1 MKSRSST
8 AAIDIDALRVGMYIH
23 LDLGWMSHPFALSH
37 FKLVSAEQIATLRG
51 LGLQQVRWNPELSDP
66 PPVPGAASAPP
77 ARAGASAQ
85 VDANRA
91 PAAEPSPAE
100 EARQALERRREHA
113 RREGERLAVC
123 EGQFKEAAQALRDL
137 HASVLVS
144 PLQARD
150 QAVALSQ
157 SLVDKM
163 TGEHDLCIRVLGEV
177 GGDRAATHALN
188 VSILSLLMG
197 RAFGWAP
204 REMADLGVGALMH
217 DVGKL
222 ELPERLRQHDDDFTP
237 SEQRYYEEHVARGV
251 AQARRMN
258 LSAGALLVIGQHHE
272 MADHSGFPLKI
283 GSDRMTAAAR
293 IVALVNRYDRL
304 CNPARAHLAL
314 TPHEAVSLMFAQY
327 QNKFEPTVLGA
338 FVKMMGVYPP
348 GSVVQLTDDRLALV
362 TAVNSSRPLKPR
374 VQVHQPGVP
383 HDEALSLNLDET
395 PGLGIRRSL
404 KPQSLPRDVL
414 MALSPRQRVSYFFEP
429 RAVTADADRPV
440 PVGLAA

>member
-1 MKSRSST
+1 MKSRAST
-8 AAIDIDALRVGMYIH
+8 AAIPVDELRVGMYIH

-37 FKLVSAEQIATLRG
+37 FKIVSAEQLATLRG
-51 LGLQQVRWNPELSDP
+51 LGLSQVRWDPALSDP
-66 PPVPGAASAPP
+66 PDAVHASGAATAAPTPPSAAAAAAASANPSDTDD
-77 ARAGASAQ
+77 ARHALQ
-85 VDANRA
+85 RRR
-91 PAAEPSPAE
+91 E
-100 EARQALERRREHA
+100 EARLES
-113 RREGERLAVC
+113 ERLAVC
-123 EGQFKEAAQALRDL
+123 ESQFNEAAQALRTL
-137 HASVLVS
+137 TAAVLDA

-163 TGEHDLCIRVLGEV
+163 TGEHDLCIRVLGDV

-197 RAFGWAP
+197 RAFGWGP
-204 REMADLGVGALMH
+204 RELADLGVGALMH

-222 ELPERLRQHDDDFTP
+222 ELPERLRHRDEDFTP
-237 SEQRYYEEHVARGV
+237 SEMRYHEEHVARGV

-304 CNPARAHLAL
+304 CNPVRAHLAL

-327 QNKFEPTVLGA
+327 QHKFEPTVLGA

-374 VQVHQPGVP
+374 VLVHQPGVP
-383 HDEALSLNLDET
+383 HDEALSLNLDAM

-414 MALSPRQRVSYFFEP
+414 MALSPRQRLSYFFEP
-429 RAVTADADRPV
+429 RAGSADGERQS